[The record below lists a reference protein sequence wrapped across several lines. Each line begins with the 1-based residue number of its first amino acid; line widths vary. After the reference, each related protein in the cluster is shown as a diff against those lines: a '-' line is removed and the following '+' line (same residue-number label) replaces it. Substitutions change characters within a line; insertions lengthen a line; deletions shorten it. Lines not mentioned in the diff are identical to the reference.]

1 MSLDWGEGAWQRSPP
16 WRIGQVTLLHLCRLL
31 RSPPIEVTFVKA
43 QARGTLDQKGRP
55 CQASLF
61 QQGSWTVVP
70 LICASPS
77 PRLCSLFSHLNVE
90 QKNKAGFERA
100 GRAFLRGRPYC
111 REKADN
117 QGPSSRPSSPVFV
130 DTSRAALSQATAC
143 CCPGLSL
150 SSSGAPWGL
159 APPPLP
165 LDTLRAD
172 VEQGTGQ

>member
-1 MSLDWGEGAWQRSPP
+1 MSLDWAEGAWQRSSP

-55 CQASLF
+55 CQASPF

-90 QKNKAGFERA
+90 QKNKVGFERA
-100 GRAFLRGRPYC
+100 GRAFLRGRPYFC

-117 QGPSSRPSSPVFV
+117 QEPSSRPGGPRRHLPCGSLPGHSLLLSWLVSLQLGSPVGAGP
-130 DTSRAALSQATAC
+130 SAAAS
-143 CCPGLSL
+143 
-150 SSSGAPWGL
+150 
-159 APPPLP
+159 
-165 LDTLRAD
+165 
-172 VEQGTGQ
+172 